1 MSSQKKENKERA
13 RVFAKDVLK
22 RIEQLI
28 AEHNSKVAKFNQ
40 DIQKNDRI
48 HKVVAKKGSSEDG
61 DNFYK
66 YAEDAAE
73 KLSKPLV
80 IEAF

>member
-1 MSSQKKENKERA
+1 MYSQKKENKERS
-13 RVFAKDVLK
+13 REFAKDILK

-40 DIQKNDRI
+40 DVQKNDRT
-48 HKVVAKKGSSEDG
+48 HKVVAKKGSSEDE
-61 DNFYK
+61 DNFYM

-73 KLSKPLV
+73 KLSKTRV
-80 IEAF
+80 IKAF